1 MQERIYHIL
10 TQKDEVTWQT
20 VIHEL
25 VKTEQMDPWD
35 IDISK
40 LAKRYMETLKV
51 LQEHSFSISGKM
63 ILASAILLKLKAA
76 KLVDEHIA
84 GFDSLLFSKDEDLLD
99 DGDNDSMPLPDVPN
113 LLIKTPQARKR
124 KVNLNDLMNALE
136 QALKVEEKR
145 LIRNDGTRLI
155 REVKLPDASKV
166 DITALIADVYKKVR
180 EWFLKR
186 GKLTF
191 SELVPSQQKNDK
203 ILTFIP
209 LLHLSNQQKVDL
221 DQKIAFG
228 EIDIYLMEAKQ
239 HVDAVENKD
248 QAVKED

>member
-1 MQERIYHIL
+1 MQERIYHLL
-10 TQKDEVTWQT
+10 TEKDEITWQT
-20 VIHEL
+20 IIHEL
-25 VKTEQMDPWD
+25 VKSEEMDPWD

-40 LAKRYMETLKV
+40 LAQRYMEALKA
-51 LQEHSFSISGKM
+51 LQEHSFAISGKM

-99 DGDNDSMPLPDVPN
+99 DGDADSMPLPDVPN

-124 KVNLNDLMNALE
+124 KVNLNDLMKALE

-155 REVKLPDASKV
+155 REVKLPDANST
-166 DITALIADVYKKVR
+166 DITKLIADVYKRIR

-191 SELVPSQQKNDK
+191 TELVPSQQKTDK
-203 ILTFIP
+203 IMTFI
-209 LLHLSNQQKVDL
+209 
-221 DQKIAFG
+221 
-228 EIDIYLMEAKQ
+228 
-239 HVDAVENKD
+239 
-248 QAVKED
+248 

>member
-99 DGDNDSMPLPDVPN
+99 DGDNDSMPLPDVPSAASRRSER
-113 LLIKTPQARKR
+113 PSERCCPKR
-124 KVNLNDLMNALE
+124 CSGL
-136 QALKVEEKR
+136 
-145 LIRNDGTRLI
+145 
-155 REVKLPDASKV
+155 
-166 DITALIADVYKKVR
+166 
-180 EWFLKR
+180 
-186 GKLTF
+186 
-191 SELVPSQQKNDK
+191 
-203 ILTFIP
+203 
-209 LLHLSNQQKVDL
+209 
-221 DQKIAFG
+221 
-228 EIDIYLMEAKQ
+228 
-239 HVDAVENKD
+239 
-248 QAVKED
+248 

>member
-1 MQERIYHIL
+1 MQERIYHLL
-10 TQKDEVTWQT
+10 TEKNEITWQT
-20 VIHEL
+20 IIHEL
-25 VKTEQMDPWD
+25 VKSEEMDPWD

-40 LAKRYMETLKV
+40 LAQRYMEALRV
-51 LQEHSFSISGKM
+51 LQEHSFAISGKM

-99 DGDNDSMPLPDVPN
+99 DGGDGDNMPLPDVPN

-124 KVNLNDLMNALE
+124 KVNLNDLMKALE

-145 LIRNDGTRLI
+145 LIRNDGSRLI
-155 REVKLPDASKV
+155 REVTLPDASKA
-166 DITALIADVYKKVR
+166 DITVLIADVYKKIR

-191 SELVPSQQKNDK
+191 TELVPSQQKTDK
-203 ILTFIP
+203 IMTFIP

-221 DQKIAFG
+221 QQEKCFS
-228 EIDIYLMEAKQ
+228 EIDIYLLEAKLAS
-239 HVDAVENKD
+239 DDK
-248 QAVKED
+248 KEEMKNEP